1 MIIHKALIINE
12 GGPSFPRLAFC
23 TSFYINY
30 VFLPLLIYL
39 FVFLVKLHELL
50 KDNNCVSHILLQIF
64 LPACC
69 QAFNSASIIFKVKA
83 FKHFMQSNLQ
93 LSQDPS
99 TCFCSPHRRS
109 TPSTHL
115 LLKDTSPAK
124 APLPFL
130 PYECSSLYRIIS
142 SIYKQVITIMN
153 NNNPCLDSIMASGQ
167 CPSLQQNPLQSC
179 PPPHSVYFLSSCL
192 NPASQ
197 GFCPHPVLGATLI
210 NTVASTWSHPMVCPQ
225 ASWLM
230 SLTQLTSHS
239 LLFETCFFA
248 WLLGLHTPLSNLTC
262 FMDV

>member
-99 TCFCSPHRRS
+99 TCFESRV
-109 TPSTHL
+109 PSQLEIRYIYSLAFFSRNLYGFFLLCVCVCVCVCVGGRLFGFGFLHL
-115 LLKDTSPAK
+115 
-124 APLPFL
+124 
-130 PYECSSLYRIIS
+130 
-142 SIYKQVITIMN
+142 
-153 NNNPCLDSIMASGQ
+153 
-167 CPSLQQNPLQSC
+167 
-179 PPPHSVYFLSSCL
+179 
-192 NPASQ
+192 
-197 GFCPHPVLGATLI
+197 TL
-210 NTVASTWSHPMVCPQ
+210 
-225 ASWLM
+225 
-230 SLTQLTSHS
+230 
-239 LLFETCFFA
+239 
-248 WLLGLHTPLSNLTC
+248 
-262 FMDV
+262 